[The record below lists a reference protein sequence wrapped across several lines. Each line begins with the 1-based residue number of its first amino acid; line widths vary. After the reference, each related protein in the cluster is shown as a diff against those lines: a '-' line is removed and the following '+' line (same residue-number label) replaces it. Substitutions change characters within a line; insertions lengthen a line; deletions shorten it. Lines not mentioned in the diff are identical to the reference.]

1 MAEDEPETP
10 SPPGRR
16 TGRAIATTVVAGGIL
31 YLIGVGFYSVIPQ
44 IFDPPTAELPEELT
58 CADGVDD
65 LRDELLTRAGARVS
79 AGGEADPTS
88 LRAWLRGW
96 DGRYHALEARC
107 GAAEHERW
115 SLLGRL
121 RRRLQGT
128 LERFDRD
135 DGEIARAIGSST
147 PT

>member
-1 MAEDEPETP
+1 MAEQEPETP

-16 TGRAIATTVVAGGIL
+16 TGRAIATTVIAGGIL

-44 IFDPPTAELPEELT
+44 IFFPPHAELPAGVT
-58 CADGVDD
+58 CAGGVDD
-65 LRDELLTRAGARVS
+65 LRDELMSFAGERVET
-79 AGGEADPTS
+79 GGDADPAA
-88 LRAWLRGW
+88 LRRWLRDW

-107 GAAEHERW
+107 DAHERPRW

-128 LERFDRD
+128 LERYGREE
-135 DGEIARAIGSST
+135 GELARAIEST
-147 PT
+147 ST